1 MLNELWI
8 GLLSVFVSLLLVA
21 YYGLY
26 LKIVKI
32 AAQQKQLLERIA
44 ILEQKK
50 PTPSLQNRALS
61 DQDKQLQTVAANPAH
76 SVSVA
81 PQQDDPKAPPAFPLL
96 PEAVRLDQY
105 PLHAVRPRVV
115 LEPDER
121 SVAVVSSIWQ
131 TAISW
136 FTGGNTIVRVGVL
149 ILLIG
154 VGLLLRL
161 LNDMVS
167 IPIEAWLGLIGLAAM
182 ALTGMGIRLRHRRR
196 GYALSLQG
204 AGLATLYLTLFSA
217 YRLYDVLP
225 SQFTFVLLAALASAT
240 AVLSLRQDALPLAL
254 LGFGGAFFAP
264 LLTSTDQ
271 GHVVLLFGYYLLVNL
286 ALAWL
291 AHRRTWKVL
300 NLLGATATFGVAA
313 LWGWQSF
320 DPAIRWPMQLLLLA
334 HVLLYLFVV
343 VRYSQLLTLQMTP
356 TPELNLNELNTTPSK
371 TATSLRALVTVDTG
385 LLFGVPL
392 VAFGLQ
398 AGLQHDVRYGL
409 AVSSAVLAGLY
420 LGLAY
425 WLTQQ
430 RLAVPLLREG
440 ILALGLG
447 FLALIV
453 PLALDAAWT
462 STGWLIQGV
471 ALVWIGTRHGRIWQV
486 RFGFGLQAVSLL
498 ILGWLDLIRYDAALG
513 LELLIAFTGLLLSAF
528 FLRLPTGQSNQST
541 TAAPRQRGSLYLIWI
556 SVIVGVWG
564 LQDLWAVFPADIAQ
578 LSTGNQIG
586 WSLWG
591 LGALGLL
598 LSHRIVWTELRG
610 VLRRLS
616 LLIGGLLVL
625 LCWRDHNPPQV
636 AFGVLLALL
645 WVALQLWVWRH
656 LADCAPQQSL
666 QRDQTLG
673 LAISLV
679 LLSGWSFELFPN
691 AVSLVLLPITLLLLL
706 QTRVVAARLPD
717 WLTWARGQQTLYLP
731 VAAML
736 SVWVLVANANSSGQF
751 GGVPY
756 LPLLN
761 LLDGCLLAVG
771 LWLYRGLQQSSQ
783 IWSAQLWSTRQRQ
796 AGQLTLGAL
805 AFWSLSGLVVRSL
818 HQWLDT
824 PLWPQAW
831 FDDTVQTSLTI
842 VWSVT
847 ALLITVLA
855 SRYAVR
861 ALWWVGIGLLVLVT
875 TKLLLVD
882 LSNLSALARVISFIG
897 AGGLMLVIGY
907 FAPLPPESAS
917 DQARLP

>member
-1 MLNELWI
+1 MLDKLWI
-8 GLLSVFVSLLLVA
+8 GLLSVFISLLVA
-21 YYGLY
+21 AYYRLY
-26 LKIVKI
+26 LKISAI
-32 AAQQKQLLERIA
+32 AAQQKHLLERVVL
-44 ILEQKK
+44 LEQKK
-50 PTPSLQNRALS
+50 LAPSVQVGSILAEDEQR
-61 DQDKQLQTVAANPAH
+61 QTATASPAH

-81 PQQDDPKAPPAFPLL
+81 PQQDDPKTPPAFPPL

-105 PLHAVRPRVV
+105 PLHTARPRVV

-131 TAISW
+131 TAVSW
-136 FTGGNTIVRVGVL
+136 FTGGNTIVRIGVL

-182 ALTGMGIRLRHRRR
+182 ALTGVGIRLRHRRR

-286 ALAWL
+286 AVAWL

-343 VRYSQLLTLQMTP
+343 VRYSQLLTLQTTP
-356 TPELNLNELNTTPSK
+356 TPELNLNELSTTPSK

-398 AGLQHDVRYGL
+398 AGLLHDVRYGL

-440 ILALGLG
+440 ILAVGLG
-447 FLALIV
+447 FLALIL
-453 PLALDAAWT
+453 PLAFDATWT
-462 STGWLIQGV
+462 STGWLVQGV
-471 ALVWIGTRHGRIWQV
+471 ALVWVGTRHARVWQV
-486 RFGFGLQAVSLL
+486 RFGLALQAVSLL

-513 LELLIAFTGLLLSAF
+513 LELLIAFVGLLLSAF
-528 FLRLPTGQSNQST
+528 FLRLPTNQI
-541 TAAPRQRGSLYLIWI
+541 TATAPRQHGSRTLLWI
-556 SVIVGVWG
+556 SVIVGVWW
-564 LQDLWAVFPADIAQ
+564 LQDLWAVFPAEMAQ
-578 LSTGNQIG
+578 LSTGNQIS
-586 WSLWG
+586 WNLWG

-598 LSHRIVWTELRG
+598 LSHQIIWTELRE

-636 AFGVLLALL
+636 AFGVLLALAWL
-645 WVALQLWVWRH
+645 AVQLWVWRH
-656 LADCAPQQSL
+656 LADRASQQSL
-666 QRDQTLG
+666 QHDQTLG

-691 AVSLVLLPITLLLLL
+691 AVALVLLPITLLLLL
-706 QTRVVAARLPD
+706 QTRVVVARFPD

-736 SVWVLVANANSSGQF
+736 SVWVLVANAQSSGQF
-751 GGVPY
+751 GAVPY

-783 IWSAQLWSTRQRQ
+783 IWSAQRWSTRQRQ
-796 AGQLTLGAL
+796 AAQLALGAL
-805 AFWSLSGLVVRSL
+805 AFWSLSGVVVRSL

-824 PLWPQAW
+824 ALWPQAW

-842 VWSVT
+842 VWSAT
-847 ALLITVLA
+847 ALLITVLS

-907 FAPLPPESAS
+907 VAPLPPESAS